1 MASVDQSYNNPRN
14 RKKVLSLVE
23 IAINKCIQ
31 HVAKLEDVGATPF
44 HLLVPVLRRMNAK
57 QLGQIEELSP
67 QITPDSDE
75 LWTNLVSKEFPDRP
89 ILANSIRTSK
99 VKSKRANLV
108 APAGRTLM
116 FCNMPMKSL
125 YFQYSDERES
135 FRQDS
140 AERLRKITQMLKK
153 EKSANSIVPVPELL
167 RDPTVRRRRFEGGS
181 GYNRSYASY
190 GPKNSILNKA
200 RKETRNRSLMFPNYA
215 QKVKKYDP
223 YEAFKYK
230 DTPSV
235 QPGPPI
241 SHSLHQPRQQPRFP
255 KSQQSAQPSTHPA
268 APRYAPRFNHDRAE
282 ISPQLGRPP
291 TIFNGQ
297 PIQHSTNMPRPI
309 EPVPKFVLAANSNSS
324 SPKPASPPLHSSLS
338 EPHSPPTSISSSS
351 SPLPRAVSEAIRK
364 RKAEPSI
371 FLTGNRNK
379 RPMRVPRAQMKGL
392 APSNDSNTQPPNKKI
407 TLIKSSIFN

>member
-23 IAINKCIQ
+23 IATKKCIQ

-44 HLLVPVLRRMNAK
+44 HLLIPVLRRMNAK
-57 QLGQIEELSP
+57 QLGQIEDLSP

-75 LWTNLVSKEFPDRP
+75 LWTNLVSKDFPDRP
-89 ILANSIRTSK
+89 ILANSIRASK
-99 VKSKRANLV
+99 VKSTRANV
-108 APAGRTLM
+108 VVPAGRTLQ
-116 FCNMPMKSL
+116 FCDMPMKSL
-125 YFQYSDERES
+125 YFKYSDERES

-140 AERLRKITQMLKK
+140 AERLRKITQKLKK
-153 EKSANSIVPVPELL
+153 EKSANSIVSVPELL
-167 RDPTVRRRRFEGGS
+167 RDPTVRRRRFDGGS
-181 GYNRSYASY
+181 GYSRTEASY

-200 RKETRNRSLMFPNYA
+200 RKEIRNRSLMFPNYA

-223 YEAFKYK
+223 YEAFKHK
-230 DTPSV
+230 DSPSV

-255 KSQQSAQPSTHPA
+255 QNHPSPQPSGNTA
-268 APRYAPRFNHDRAE
+268 APRYTPRFNHDRAE
-282 ISPQLGRPP
+282 MPQLGRPP

-297 PIQHSTNMPRPI
+297 PIQHSTNAPRPV
-309 EPVPKFVLAANSNSS
+309 ELTPKLVLEAKSYSS
-324 SPKPASPPLHSSLS
+324 SPKPASPPMHSSFP
-338 EPHSPPTSISSSS
+338 EPHSPPTSISSS

-392 APSNDSNTQPPNKKI
+392 APSNDSNTQPQNKKI
-407 TLIKSSIFN
+407 TMIKSSIFN